1 MPRPPAAVKRYSLF
15 QRTVRVVQT
24 TLRRVDRWAAARVPG
39 LPNPPEMEEKLR
51 TPRFVDLW
59 EFTLADHRR
68 IFREVWQ
75 EYKASFDGP
84 SEEEMERS
92 KEEVKRAVQ
101 AVRGQVSSTAGKNVS
116 FLDRSLE
123 GTRAHGNLHA
133 LGEQGA
139 ENVKF
144 LAKGVQQVADGVD
157 ADAVLAHAKQVVGDS
172 RSKDDVATTL
182 KKNVDEL
189 RDLAKVGR
197 DAALKMDTKDVES
210 FKASAQ
216 SWFADKLLVGQS
228 VLMAFIEGYR
238 EGKELEMERKDA
250 LLVTFAKQAAEDH
263 KDILENQIKKV
274 MDQQREKQ
282 RQEREEAA
290 AETAG
295 STDST
300 EKPLKEEEEAAATE
314 ADSGTPLASVQ
325 EKPTSAA
332 ATEAQDGKSTTT
344 KEEAKQVEQVAVK
357 SRKPRELVCDPTTP
371 IDTAAKMPQKEE
383 LVRLEKVEFAEDDE
397 DIDTF
402 QYEAVDDGALG
413 DGDNDDDDEED
424 FAAVLRN
431 LNRSTITSGQ
441 DSTTS
446 AVSLPALEGGGG
458 SYDDMNADRSVAGSP
473 TKQAMLARV
482 HTQVRP
488 SVVDDF
494 IRNFLI
500 KLGLARTLDVFNHE
514 WYEFIAKGKLR
525 EDDVGVVPDIYVR
538 NQALD
543 DQVKELRRQLD
554 DTRMITEKAKGT
566 WDKFRH
572 QRDVHKMHHQ
582 RVLQEKEALSVKI
595 RKLER
600 HVAAYEPLLQELK
613 AKYENS
619 MKEKMLMRLERDRQ
633 VARAEALEAQLK
645 ASTTTTAS
653 APTGKG
659 KEVAPVAPLSSTAS
673 TTHGAPSSSSS
684 KTSSSGQK
692 KKSSK
697 SKSDVPDTKL
707 PHPDAANPFV
717 DKRFEPVNPE
727 RVELARSC
735 QAHANSVA
743 AVAFHP
749 KNPIV
754 ATVSDD
760 ETWKL
765 WSAPAGE
772 LIMSGEGHRSW
783 LSSVTFHPRG
793 AHVATSSGDNTV
805 KLWDFVGAACSLTLA
820 DHSHPVWESAF
831 HHDGDFLV
839 SASMD
844 HTCKLW
850 DLHSG
855 RCRRTFRGHV
865 DSVNS
870 VCFQPFSTNIC
881 TGSGDKTV
889 SIWDLRSGLCVQTF
903 YGHQNACNSV
913 AFALAGDT
921 IASCDAD
928 GFIKVWDVRMV
939 AERSSLDG
947 GQHPLNS
954 VAFDRSGKILA
965 AASDDGSIKLFSMK
979 TETLATE
986 LKGHEGP
993 VQSVKFDPNGRFL
1006 ASSSSDCTFRLWSA

>member
-1 MPRPPAAVKRYSLF
+1 M
-15 QRTVRVVQT
+15 
-24 TLRRVDRWAAARVPG
+24 
-39 LPNPPEMEEKLR
+39 
-51 TPRFVDLW
+51 
-59 EFTLADHRR
+59 
-68 IFREVWQ
+68 
-75 EYKASFDGP
+75 
-84 SEEEMERS
+84 
-92 KEEVKRAVQ
+92 
-101 AVRGQVSSTAGKNVS
+101 
-116 FLDRSLE
+116 
-123 GTRAHGNLHA
+123 
-133 LGEQGA
+133 
-139 ENVKF
+139 
-144 LAKGVQQVADGVD
+144 
-157 ADAVLAHAKQVVGDS
+157 
-172 RSKDDVATTL
+172 
-182 KKNVDEL
+182 
-189 RDLAKVGR
+189 
-197 DAALKMDTKDVES
+197 
-210 FKASAQ
+210 
-216 SWFADKLLVGQS
+216 
-228 VLMAFIEGYR
+228 
-238 EGKELEMERKDA
+238 
-250 LLVTFAKQAAEDH
+250 
-263 KDILENQIKKV
+263 
-274 MDQQREKQ
+274 
-282 RQEREEAA
+282 
-290 AETAG
+290 
-295 STDST
+295 
-300 EKPLKEEEEAAATE
+300 
-314 ADSGTPLASVQ
+314 
-325 EKPTSAA
+325 
-332 ATEAQDGKSTTT
+332 
-344 KEEAKQVEQVAVK
+344 
-357 SRKPRELVCDPTTP
+357 
-371 IDTAAKMPQKEE
+371 
-383 LVRLEKVEFAEDDE
+383 RLEKVQFAEDD
-397 DIDTF
+397 DDDTF
-402 QYEAVDDGALG
+402 QYETVDDGALG
-413 DGDNDDDDEED
+413 FGDDGNEDDDEED

-431 LNRSTITSGQ
+431 LNRSTIQ
-441 DSTTS
+441 DNSEP
-446 AVSLPALEGGGG
+446 AASLPPVEVGTS
-458 SYDDMNADRSVAGSP
+458 SYDDMNAERSVAGSP
-473 TKQAMLARV
+473 KQAMMARV

-500 KLGLARTLDVFNHE
+500 KLGLTRTLDMFNHE

-525 EDDVGVVPDIYVR
+525 EDDVGVVPDIYMR

-554 DTRMITEKAKGT
+554 DTRKITEKAKGT

-595 RKLER
+595 RKLEK

-619 MKEKMLMRLERDRQ
+619 MKEKMLMRLERDRH

-645 ASTTTTAS
+645 TVAGGSTTNTS
-653 APTGKG
+653 SGKS
-659 KEVAPVAPLSSTAS
+659 KEVAPVAPLSST
-673 TTHGAPSSSSS
+673 SS
-684 KTSSSGQK
+684 KTAQK
-692 KKSSK
+692 KKSGK
-697 SKSDVPDTKL
+697 SKSEVPDTKL
-707 PHPDAANPFV
+707 PHPDAVNPFV
-717 DKRFEPVNPE
+717 GKRFEPVNVD
-727 RVELARSC
+727 RVDLSRSC

-913 AFALAGDT
+913 AFALAGDS

-928 GFIKVWDVRMV
+928 GFVKVWDVRMV
-939 AERSSLDG
+939 AERNSLDG

-954 VAFDRSGKILA
+954 VAFDRSGKVLA

-979 TETLATE
+979 SETLATE

-993 VQSVKFDPNGRFL
+993 VQVRCSFLSSFLFILDVVRSPACFLSLLYIYLLLLCLQSVKFDPNGRFL
-1006 ASSSSDCTFRLWSA
+1006 ASSSSDCTFRLWST

>member
-1 MPRPPAAVKRYSLF
+1 MPRPPVVKRYSLF
-15 QRTVRVVQT
+15 QRSVRVVQT
-24 TLRRVDRWAAARVPG
+24 SIRHVDRWIAVRVPG
-39 LPNPPEMEEKLR
+39 LPNPPEIEEKLR
-51 TPRFVDLW
+51 KPRFVDLW

-68 IFREVWQ
+68 IFHEVWQ
-75 EYKASFDGP
+75 EYKASFAGP
-84 SEEEMERS
+84 SEEELEHS

-101 AVRGQVSSTAGKNVS
+101 AVRGQVSSTASKNLS
-116 FLDRSLE
+116 FIDKKLE
-123 GTRAHGNLHA
+123 GTKAHDNLHT
-133 LGEQGA
+133 LSEQGA

-144 LAKGVQQVADGVD
+144 LTKEIKHVAEGVD
-157 ADAVLAHAKQVVGDS
+157 TDAVVSHARQVVDDS

-182 KKNVDEL
+182 KKNVNEL
-189 RDLAKVGR
+189 RHLAQEGR
-197 DAALKMDTKDVES
+197 DAALNLEKQDVET
-210 FKASAQ
+210 FKTSAQ

-238 EGKELEMERKDA
+238 EGKELELEREDA
-250 LLVTFAKQAAEDH
+250 LLITFAKQAAEDH

-282 RQEREEAA
+282 RQEQEAA
-290 AETAG
+290 QKAG
-295 STDST
+295 SSESKERP
-300 EKPLKEEEEAAATE
+300 EKQT
-314 ADSGTPLASVQ
+314 Q
-325 EKPTSAA
+325 EKPTSAV
-332 ATEAQDGKSTTT
+332 ATEQQGDNPTTT
-344 KEEAKQVEQVAVK
+344 DQRCQ
-357 SRKPRELVCDPTTP
+357 LIQT
-371 IDTAAKMPQKEE
+371 KMPQKEE
-383 LVRLEKVEFAEDDE
+383 LVRLEKVHFAEDD
-397 DIDTF
+397 DDDDTF
-402 QYEAVDDGALG
+402 QYEAVDDGALELG
-413 DGDNDDDDEED
+413 DDDDGDEED

-431 LNRSTITSGQ
+431 LNRSTIASGQ
-441 DSTTS
+441 GTTTAAASLSTVEAS
-446 AVSLPALEGGGG
+446 
-458 SYDDMNADRSVAGSP
+458 DDMSADRSVAGSP
-473 TKQAMLARV
+473 KQAMMTRV
-482 HTQVRP
+482 HTCTQVRP

-500 KLGLARTLDVFNHE
+500 KLGLTRTLDMFNHE

-543 DQVKELRRQLD
+543 DQVKELRRQLE
-554 DTRMITEKAKGT
+554 DTRKITEKAKGT

-595 RKLER
+595 RKLEK
-600 HVAAYEPLLQELK
+600 HIAAYEPLLQELK

-619 MKEKMLMRLERDRQ
+619 MKEKMLMRIERDRQ
-633 VARAEALEAQLK
+633 VAKAEALEAQLK
-645 ASTTTTAS
+645 AVGGGSMAANTS
-653 APTGKG
+653 GKG
-659 KEVAPVAPLSSTAS
+659 KQVAPVAPLGS
-673 TTHGAPSSSSS
+673 TTSSSS
-684 KTSSSGQK
+684 KTASGRQK
-692 KKSSK
+692 KKSK

-707 PHPDAANPFV
+707 PSPDAVNPFV

-727 RVELARSC
+727 RVEVARSC

-928 GFIKVWDVRMV
+928 GFVKAWDVRMV

-979 TETLATE
+979 TEALATE

-1006 ASSSSDCTFRLWSA
+1006 ASSSSDCTFRLWST

>member
-1 MPRPPAAVKRYSLF
+1 
-15 QRTVRVVQT
+15 
-24 TLRRVDRWAAARVPG
+24 
-39 LPNPPEMEEKLR
+39 
-51 TPRFVDLW
+51 
-59 EFTLADHRR
+59 
-68 IFREVWQ
+68 
-75 EYKASFDGP
+75 
-84 SEEEMERS
+84 
-92 KEEVKRAVQ
+92 
-101 AVRGQVSSTAGKNVS
+101 
-116 FLDRSLE
+116 
-123 GTRAHGNLHA
+123 
-133 LGEQGA
+133 
-139 ENVKF
+139 
-144 LAKGVQQVADGVD
+144 
-157 ADAVLAHAKQVVGDS
+157 
-172 RSKDDVATTL
+172 
-182 KKNVDEL
+182 
-189 RDLAKVGR
+189 
-197 DAALKMDTKDVES
+197 
-210 FKASAQ
+210 
-216 SWFADKLLVGQS
+216 
-228 VLMAFIEGYR
+228 
-238 EGKELEMERKDA
+238 
-250 LLVTFAKQAAEDH
+250 
-263 KDILENQIKKV
+263 
-274 MDQQREKQ
+274 
-282 RQEREEAA
+282 
-290 AETAG
+290 
-295 STDST
+295 
-300 EKPLKEEEEAAATE
+300 
-314 ADSGTPLASVQ
+314 
-325 EKPTSAA
+325 
-332 ATEAQDGKSTTT
+332 
-344 KEEAKQVEQVAVK
+344 
-357 SRKPRELVCDPTTP
+357 
-371 IDTAAKMPQKEE
+371 MPQKEE
-383 LVRLEKVEFAEDDE
+383 LVRLEKVQFAEDD
-397 DIDTF
+397 DDDDTF
-402 QYEAVDDGALG
+402 QYETVDDGALG
-413 DGDNDDDDEED
+413 LGDDDNDDDDEED

-431 LNRSTITSGQ
+431 LNRSTITTGQ
-441 DSTTS
+441 DTTAS
-446 AVSLPALEGGGG
+446 ATSLHTVEGGGAG
-458 SYDDMNADRSVAGSP
+458 TYDDVNADRSVSGSP
-473 TKQAMLARV
+473 KQSMMARV

-500 KLGLARTLDVFNHE
+500 KLGLTRTLDMFNHE

-543 DQVKELRRQLD
+543 DQVKQLRRQLD
-554 DTRMITEKAKGT
+554 DTRKITEKAKGT

-613 AKYENS
+613 VKYENS

-633 VARAEALEAQLK
+633 VARAEALESQLK
-645 ASTTTTAS
+645 ALAGASTTVS
-653 APTGKG
+653 APAGKS
-659 KEVAPVAPLSSTAS
+659 KDVAAVAPLGS
-673 TTHGAPSSSSS
+673 TTSANHGAPSSSSS

-707 PHPDAANPFV
+707 PSPDAANPFV

-735 QAHANSVA
+735 PAHGNSVA

-783 LSSVTFHPRG
+783 LAGVAFHPRG

-913 AFALAGDT
+913 TFALAGDT

-928 GFIKVWDVRMV
+928 GFVKVWDVRMV

-979 TETLATE
+979 MEALATE

-1006 ASSSSDCTFRLWSA
+1006 ASSSSDCTFRLWST

>member
-1 MPRPPAAVKRYSLF
+1 
-15 QRTVRVVQT
+15 
-24 TLRRVDRWAAARVPG
+24 
-39 LPNPPEMEEKLR
+39 
-51 TPRFVDLW
+51 
-59 EFTLADHRR
+59 
-68 IFREVWQ
+68 
-75 EYKASFDGP
+75 
-84 SEEEMERS
+84 
-92 KEEVKRAVQ
+92 
-101 AVRGQVSSTAGKNVS
+101 
-116 FLDRSLE
+116 
-123 GTRAHGNLHA
+123 
-133 LGEQGA
+133 
-139 ENVKF
+139 
-144 LAKGVQQVADGVD
+144 
-157 ADAVLAHAKQVVGDS
+157 
-172 RSKDDVATTL
+172 
-182 KKNVDEL
+182 
-189 RDLAKVGR
+189 
-197 DAALKMDTKDVES
+197 
-210 FKASAQ
+210 
-216 SWFADKLLVGQS
+216 
-228 VLMAFIEGYR
+228 
-238 EGKELEMERKDA
+238 
-250 LLVTFAKQAAEDH
+250 
-263 KDILENQIKKV
+263 
-274 MDQQREKQ
+274 
-282 RQEREEAA
+282 
-290 AETAG
+290 
-295 STDST
+295 
-300 EKPLKEEEEAAATE
+300 
-314 ADSGTPLASVQ
+314 
-325 EKPTSAA
+325 
-332 ATEAQDGKSTTT
+332 
-344 KEEAKQVEQVAVK
+344 
-357 SRKPRELVCDPTTP
+357 
-371 IDTAAKMPQKEE
+371 MPQKEE
-383 LVRLEKVEFAEDDE
+383 LVRLEKVHFAEDD
-397 DIDTF
+397 DDDDTF
-402 QYEAVDDGALG
+402 QYEAVDDGALELG
-413 DGDNDDDDEED
+413 DDDDGDEED

-431 LNRSTITSGQ
+431 LNRSTIASGQ
-441 DSTTS
+441 GTTTATASLSTVEAS
-446 AVSLPALEGGGG
+446 
-458 SYDDMNADRSVAGSP
+458 DDMSADCSVAGSP
-473 TKQAMLARV
+473 KQAMMTRV

-500 KLGLARTLDVFNHE
+500 KLGLTRTLDMFNHE

-543 DQVKELRRQLD
+543 DQVKELRRQLE
-554 DTRMITEKAKGT
+554 DTRKITEKAKGT

-595 RKLER
+595 RKLEK

-619 MKEKMLMRLERDRQ
+619 MKEKMLMRIERDRQ
-633 VARAEALEAQLK
+633 VAKAEALEAQLK
-645 ASTTTTAS
+645 AVGGGSMAANTS
-653 APTGKG
+653 GKG
-659 KEVAPVAPLSSTAS
+659 KQVAPVAPLGS
-673 TTHGAPSSSSS
+673 TTSSSS
-684 KTSSSGQK
+684 KTASGRQK
-692 KKSSK
+692 KKSK

-707 PHPDAANPFV
+707 PNPDAVNPFV

-727 RVELARSC
+727 RVEVARSC

-928 GFIKVWDVRMV
+928 GFVKVWDVRMV

-979 TETLATE
+979 TEALATE

-1006 ASSSSDCTFRLWSA
+1006 ASSSSDCTFRLWST